1 MSLAS
6 TASASGQA
14 QTQAQALLP
23 PWLHAAHQSV
33 MGMADNQR
41 LPHALLLRS
50 PLGWCE
56 TSLASVLACQ
66 ILELE
71 LSLDA
76 DEVAH
81 PDLRWLEREEDA
93 QSYKVEQIRDAI
105 SFMQRTAQGN
115 GNKVVVVPMA
125 HRMNEASANSLLK
138 TLEEPPP
145 GGHWLLLCNETGQLL
160 PTIRSRCQSVVVT
173 PAPGLDTTGYIT
185 DLVAANAPD
194 VVAGINAAKLE
205 MLQFEFLGAPEL
217 VAASLVAEEEPV
229 WPFLAG
235 VLSDRN
241 LITSIAER
249 WNDRELAELTA
260 SWLRYVHA
268 LAADQLPGYAQN
280 SEAFT
285 GQGAVRSS
293 AKLYRFADELQQARA
308 LVTFHA
314 GINRRLLLERLL
326 LRWCGLFG

>member
-1 MSLAS
+1 MSAG
-6 TASASGQA
+6 SGMLTGNTSQA
-14 QTQAQALLP
+14 QSLLP
-23 PWLHAAHQSV
+23 PWLHVAYQSV
-33 MGMADNQR
+33 LGMADNQR

-56 TSLASVLACQ
+56 RWLASVLSCQ
-66 ILELE
+66 ILGLE
-71 LSLDA
+71 LRLDA

-81 PDLRWLEREEDA
+81 PDLRWLDREEDA

-145 GGHWLLLCNETGQLL
+145 GGHWLLLCNESGQLL
-160 PTIRSRCQSVVVT
+160 PTIRSRCQSVIVK
-173 PAPGLDTTGYIT
+173 PDPGLDTTGYVT
-185 DLVAANAPD
+185 DLVAAIAPD
-194 VVAGINAAKLE
+194 AVAGIKSAELE

-217 VAASLVAEEEPV
+217 VASSLVAGEEPV
-229 WPFLAG
+229 WPFLSG
-235 VLSDRN
+235 VLSDRD

-249 WNDRELAELTA
+249 WNDRELPELTA

-268 LAADQLPGYAQN
+268 LAANRLPSYAQN
-280 SEAFT
+280 SAAFE
-285 GQGAVRSS
+285 GQVAVRSS
-293 AKLYRFADELQQARA
+293 TKLYRFADELQQARA

-314 GINRRLLLERLL
+314 GLNRRLLIERLL
-326 LRWCGLFG
+326 LRWCGLFA